1 VLDVIELPVTVYL
14 EHLKK
19 TGKKGAVRMYGGL
32 LRSFEKWLDQ
42 KRGQSIETVNVNTV
56 DEYLSTVGSPQAVH
70 GAIRGYFKY
79 RYMSLPMGAPTAN
92 DEMQRFN
99 QLSMI
104 HPKRKARRFEKIS
117 LSPPELIRLFK
128 RMKEIGVK
136 DELYAGMM
144 LLFYFG
150 ARPGELEGHMAKA
163 KISFSKRVM
172 FIQTEKTLVERYLAW
187 HPKLDPYIKTW
198 HEFVCSPNREGE
210 NYVGE
215 WITKTLKREMG
226 DDRVIQ
232 GVPVTSR
239 TARRTF
245 ETQSRLLGMPDIII
259 RAILGHTDKTMS
271 DVYTDWTA
279 FGPIIRT
286 ALTENHYMIK
296 GGIL

>member
-1 VLDVIELPVTVYL
+1 
-14 EHLKK
+14 
-19 TGKKGAVRMYGGL
+19 MYGGL

-42 KRGQSIETVNVNTV
+42 QRGQSIETVNVNTV
-56 DEYLSTVGSPQAVH
+56 DEYLATVGSPQAVQ

-104 HPKRKARRFEKIS
+104 HPKRKTRQLTKIS
-117 LSPPELIRLFK
+117 LSPSELIRLFK
-128 RMKEIGVK
+128 RMKEVGVK

-150 ARPGELEGHMAKA
+150 ARPGELESHMVKA
-163 KISFSKRVM
+163 KISFAKREM
-172 FIQTEKTLVERYLAW
+172 FIQTEKTQVERYLAW
-187 HPKLDPYIKTW
+187 HSNLDPYIKTW
-198 HEFVCSPNREGE
+198 YDFVCTPNREGT

-226 DDRVIQ
+226 DDRTIQ

-245 ETQSRLLGMPDIII
+245 QTQMRLLNVPDITI
-259 RAILGHTDKTMS
+259 RAVLGHTDKTMS
-271 DVYTDWTA
+271 DVYTDFTQ
-279 FGPIIRT
+279 FSPVIKET
-286 ALTENHYMIK
+286 MTNNHYMIK
-296 GGIL
+296 SEVL